1 MTEHWIKWLTTAN
14 MHLTGAAHMA
24 LQVPGLLET
33 WEPSGVYA
41 GALFF
46 FFFWYVFMNQCLLVK
61 MIGWML
67 PVISDGCILTLV
79 CSVFRY
85 IGYLPFDYLAAQ
97 TLNTKVFY
105 IFKLRDTG
113 FFVNI

>member
-1 MTEHWIKWLTTAN
+1 MSTCKDDR
-14 MHLTGAAHMA
+14 
-24 LQVPGLLET
+24 
-33 WEPSGVYA
+33 
-41 GALFF
+41 
-46 FFFWYVFMNQCLLVK
+46 
-61 MIGWML
+61 ML

>member
-1 MTEHWIKWLTTAN
+1 MADHSQHASDWGSTHGFSGAGLAGDVGAKWSLCW
-14 MHLTGAAHMA
+14 G
-24 LQVPGLLET
+24 
-33 WEPSGVYA
+33 S
-41 GALFF
+41 FF

>member
-24 LQVPGLLET
+24 FQVLGLLET
-33 WEPSGVYA
+33 WKLSGVYA
-41 GALFF
+41 GALL
-46 FFFWYVFMNQCLLVK
+46 FFFWGVCFHESMATCK
-61 MIGWML
+61 DDWML

-105 IFKLRDTG
+105 IFKLCDTG

>member
-46 FFFWYVFMNQCLLVK
+46 FFFGMF
-61 MIGWML
+61 
-67 PVISDGCILTLV
+67 S
-79 CSVFRY
+79 
-85 IGYLPFDYLAAQ
+85 
-97 TLNTKVFY
+97 
-105 IFKLRDTG
+105 
-113 FFVNI
+113 

>member
-1 MTEHWIKWLTTAN
+1 MADHSQHASDWGSTHGFSGAGLAGDMEAKWSLCWGSFIFFLGVCF
-14 MHLTGAAHMA
+14 HESMA
-24 LQVPGLLET
+24 T
-33 WEPSGVYA
+33 
-41 GALFF
+41 
-46 FFFWYVFMNQCLLVK
+46 CK
-61 MIGWML
+61 DDWML

-85 IGYLPFDYLAAQ
+85 IGYLPFDCLAAQ

>member
-1 MTEHWIKWLTTAN
+1 MADHSRHASD
-14 MHLTGAAHMA
+14 GAAHGFSA
-24 LQVPGLLET
+24 AGL
-33 WEPSGVYA
+33 A
-41 GALFF
+41 GHMGAEWSLCWGSSFF
-46 FFFWYVFMNQCLLVK
+46 FFFFLVCFHESMSTCK
-61 MIGWML
+61 DDRML

-105 IFKLRDTG
+105 IFKLCDTG

>member
-1 MTEHWIKWLTTAN
+1 MADYSQHASDWGSTHGFSGAGLAGDVGTKWSLCW
-14 MHLTGAAHMA
+14 G
-24 LQVPGLLET
+24 
-33 WEPSGVYA
+33 S
-41 GALFF
+41 FF
-46 FFFWYVFMNQCLLVK
+46 FLVCFHESMSTCK
-61 MIGWML
+61 DDRML

-85 IGYLPFDYLAAQ
+85 IGYLPFDCLAAQ